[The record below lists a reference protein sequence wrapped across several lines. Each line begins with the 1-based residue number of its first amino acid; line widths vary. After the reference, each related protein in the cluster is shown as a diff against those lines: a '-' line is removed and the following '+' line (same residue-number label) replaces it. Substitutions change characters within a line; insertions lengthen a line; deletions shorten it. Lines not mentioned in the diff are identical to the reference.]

1 MYNRLI
7 LPLMLIIIS
16 LPVNSFGKSHTGN
29 IYIIESH
36 TFTASRV
43 DQAYLK
49 YIKRSIKTAEND
61 PEAKAVILK
70 INTPGG
76 MVVSAI
82 DVKDVILNCRLPFY
96 AFIKNQAIS
105 AGALIALSAKNII
118 MAEGSVIGDAAP
130 VYIKKGKTVRA
141 GEKQVSA
148 IRAIFK
154 TLAER
159 SNRPVKIAKK
169 MVDSDIVLTRRAD
182 GIDKA
187 KGKLLT
193 LTTKEAIRLKIADNV
208 CNSINELLIT
218 YNLEKYKI
226 VKLDFS
232 ITDELVSFF
241 THPIITS
248 ILLTL
253 GMLGLIFEIRT
264 PSWGVGG
271 TVGILCLALFFLSQ
285 ILGGHS
291 NWGAPVLFI
300 IGLILIV
307 VEVFIIP
314 GFGIVGFAGISA
326 IVFSFIWAMGIS
338 NLKHA
343 GMVVAASII
352 ASFLLSILMFKIF
365 PKTKSY
371 SKMVLTNDESD
382 FKSPTEHS
390 GMSDLEGKTGTAV
403 SLLRPAGIIEIDGKR
418 INAVSDGSFIKS
430 GSKITVLKA
439 EGMRLIVKKI

>member
-382 FKSPTEHS
+382 FKSPTDHS
-390 GMSDLEGKTGTAV
+390 GMSDLAGKTGTAV